1 MNKIVLLFV
10 LVFGS
15 MTTQAQELTWETNVN
30 KAIEVSNKTNKPLLL
45 FFTGSDWCG
54 WCIRLQKEV
63 LKTPEFTKWANE
75 NVVLV
80 ELDYPRRTPQTAEI
94 KKQNAELQ
102 QAFAYFA
109 VQGVDELVLD
119 LRYNG
124 GGLIRVAN
132 QLSTQ
137 IAQRHLQE
145 QVFVKY
151 RYNDKNTAK
160 NNTTL
165 FSLGAGSTSLNLD
178 RVFILTTASSC
189 SSSELVINALSPFI
203 DVVQIGG
210 TTCGKPVGQQPDQIG
225 NYVLFAINFQTVN
238 ALDQGDYF
246 EGLEPECQVPEQING
261 DWGIADD
268 PLYAEALQYIRTGNC
283 SNVATSAI
291 SAASLRSLPAQMP
304 VLAPWTVN
312 DEH

>member
-102 QAFAYFA
+102 QAFGIQGFPTVFFA
-109 VQGVDELVLD
+109 KA
-119 LRYNG
+119 
-124 GGLIRVAN
+124 I
-132 QLSTQ
+132 
-137 IAQRHLQE
+137 
-145 QVFVKY
+145 
-151 RYNDKNTAK
+151 
-160 NNTTL
+160 TT
-165 FSLGAGSTSLNLD
+165 D
-178 RVFILTTASSC
+178 
-189 SSSELVINALSPFI
+189 
-203 DVVQIGG
+203 
-210 TTCGKPVGQQPDQIG
+210 GKT
-225 NYVLFAINFQTVN
+225 NFQ
-238 ALDQGDYF
+238 
-246 EGLEPECQVPEQING
+246 GLGNTGYVAGGPTAWLAVA
-261 DWGIADD
+261 DGI
-268 PLYAEALQYIRTGNC
+268 LK
-283 SNVATSAI
+283 
-291 SAASLRSLPAQMP
+291 MK
-304 VLAPWTVN
+304 
-312 DEH
+312 